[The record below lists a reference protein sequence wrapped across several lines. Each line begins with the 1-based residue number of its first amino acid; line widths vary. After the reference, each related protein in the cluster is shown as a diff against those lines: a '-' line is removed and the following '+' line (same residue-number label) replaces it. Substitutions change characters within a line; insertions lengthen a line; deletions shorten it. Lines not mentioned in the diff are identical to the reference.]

1 MNKNNLII
9 RLIELYYF
17 PRDQYMGPY
26 IFIHIIFYYEKKVTP
41 PPCPPISMPLI
52 CLDLECKGIFY
63 P

>member
-26 IFIHIIFYYEKKVTP
+26 IFIHICFYYEKKSDTT
-41 PPCPPISMPLI
+41 SMPPNKHAF
-52 CLDLECKGIFY
+52 DLFG
-63 P
+63 PWM